1 MSDKEK
7 IVTIT
12 IPENKYTIGCLIASI
27 IIISFVGTLSYG
39 FLIFNNTDKI
49 VESSFIIIALI
60 LCLVILTIVY
70 ISFLE
75 YKEKIF
81 RSTLSVAKVIMAL
94 EKQKDN
100 SAAQPTKI
108 EEITIDG
115 KALISIDW
123 PKDTSQNNS
132 NQGNGQSQ

>member
-1 MSDKEK
+1 
-7 IVTIT
+7 
-12 IPENKYTIGCLIASI
+12 
-27 IIISFVGTLSYG
+27 
-39 FLIFNNTDKI
+39 
-49 VESSFIIIALI
+49 
-60 LCLVILTIVY
+60 
-70 ISFLE
+70 
-75 YKEKIF
+75 
-81 RSTLSVAKVIMAL
+81 MAL